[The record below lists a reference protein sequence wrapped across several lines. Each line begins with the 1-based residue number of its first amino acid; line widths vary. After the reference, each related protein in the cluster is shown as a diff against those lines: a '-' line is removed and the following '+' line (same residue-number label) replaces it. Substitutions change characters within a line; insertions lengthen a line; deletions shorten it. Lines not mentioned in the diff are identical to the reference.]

1 MSHPH
6 EQHGQPMPQ
15 DAHDAARSGF
25 GGPRLELPRFQ
36 FAPRTPQ
43 PPPVQAPATHA
54 QPQPTHPAHQQPAHH
69 RPAHHQSVHHQPAHS
84 PPSHQQPAHYQPV
97 HQPSHHHGAPVH
109 HHGTP
114 AHRAAAPATTAAPM
128 LAPTVRPPVHGGA
141 AHAPTWG
148 ASPTG
153 YHVPAAV
160 SVAVAST
167 PAAVPARPAP
177 TPAARAMASTATR
190 PVSVSW
196 DHVDTPAERGLL
208 QRITPVHMGVLMV
221 MVMVMMVVTSG
232 PAAMTATPARLPA
245 LTADGGGSVPMPVRA
260 GTTAT
265 AAATPPSATS
275 PKAAPN
281 ATDARSPKA
290 VPNATDSPSA
300 PKAAAPAPA
309 SSTEAGTHHARPA
322 GARTAAPA
330 APARPATPR
339 ARMLKVGSGSVRAR
353 VRAGGIPSPAA
364 AANLAVAG
372 GGRVRAAD
380 TGSVRM
386 AGIPSPAASEQLG
399 PQTLPFRPTDGVTLP
414 RATGERDSHAV
425 DTHYAPAKLAM
436 EEPAL
441 PAMTPGAA
449 AAQAERQVTINQL
462 SGSAPAPVSGGLAM
476 AY

>member
-1 MSHPH
+1 MSHPQ
-6 EQHGQPMPQ
+6 EQHGQSMPQ
-15 DAHDAARSGF
+15 GAPARSAF
-25 GGPRLELPRFQ
+25 GGSRLELPRFQ

-43 PPPVQAPATHA
+43 PAPAQA
-54 QPQPTHPAHQQPAHH
+54 AVPAP
-69 RPAHHQSVHHQPAHS
+69 RHS
-84 PPSHQQPAHYQPV
+84 PA
-97 HQPSHHHGAPVH
+97 HHHGAPA
-109 HHGTP
+109 P
-114 AHRAAAPATTAAPM
+114 SAPAPVMTAAPM
-128 LAPTVRPPVHGGA
+128 LAPTVRPHVHGGVT
-141 AHAPTWG
+141 HAPTWG

-160 SVAVAST
+160 SVAVAP
-167 PAAVPARPAP
+167 PASAAAHRPP
-177 TPAARAMASTATR
+177 PSSAARAMASTATR

-196 DHVDTPAERGLL
+196 DHVDPAAERGLL

-221 MVMVMMVVTSG
+221 LVMVMMVVTSG

-245 LTADGGGSVPMPVRA
+245 ATIDGGGGSVPMPVRA
-260 GTTAT
+260 GTAAT
-265 AAATPPSATS
+265 AAATG
-275 PKAAPN
+275 
-281 ATDARSPKA
+281 
-290 VPNATDSPSA
+290 
-300 PKAAAPAPA
+300 AAAPKPTAAAKAGAAPGA
-309 SSTEAGTHHARPA
+309 ARAARPA
-322 GARTAAPA
+322 GSPAATAAA
-330 APARPATPR
+330 SARPATPR
-339 ARMLKVGSGSVRAR
+339 ARMLQVGSGRVRAR

-364 AANLAVAG
+364 SANLAIAG

-414 RATGERDSHAV
+414 RATGERDSHAL
-425 DTHYAPAKLAM
+425 DTHYAPAQLAM

-462 SGSAPAPVSGGLAM
+462 SGGSTPAPVAGGLAT